1 MTGLEKYKEE
11 ELKRLEYKLGK
22 GVVRIATDIYIR
34 MYKCAYCKYYN
45 EKSKTCLKDKDLGK
59 DLDAFVCIEGITEY
73 LESEV

>member
-22 GVVRIATDIYIR
+22 GVARVATDIYIR

-45 EKSKTCLKDKDLGK
+45 EKSKTCLKDKHLGK
-59 DLDAFVCIEGITEY
+59 DLEASVCLEGITEY

>member
-59 DLDAFVCIEGITEY
+59 DLDAFVWLEGITEY

>member
-22 GVVRIATDIYIR
+22 GVARVASDIYIR

-45 EKSKTCLKDKDLGK
+45 EKSKTCLKDKHLGK
-59 DLDAFVCIEGITEY
+59 DLEASVCLEGITEY

>member
-1 MTGLEKYKEE
+1 MTGLERYKEE

-22 GVVRIATDIYIR
+22 GVARVASDIYIR

-45 EKSKTCLKDKDLGK
+45 EKSKTCLKDKHLGK
-59 DLDAFVCIEGITEY
+59 DLEASVCLEGITEY